1 MQTKSIDVTTHH
13 MLYTYEIKIN
23 DYTETKAACVH
34 RQQCTHLHRLY
45 RISVHT
51 NTNTRITHVVHT
63 VSISIHS
70 IIQTQAYALYT
81 VWNGIQFFLNTQYK
95 HTSFIVHRSVH
106 TFVRSFWICSS
117 KSFIQTH
124 FVFADKCIEF
134 SWMCNLWRSVWL
146 MSIFQMYMYHRFAF
160 FTLLTY

>member
-23 DYTETKAACVH
+23 DNTETKAACVH

-45 RISVHT
+45 RISLHT

-63 VSISIHS
+63 VSISIHL

-81 VWNGIQFFLNTQYK
+81 VWNGIQFFFKYPIQTHIVYRS
-95 HTSFIVHRSVH
+95 SFCSY
-106 TFVRSFWICSS
+106 VRSFVRFEFVQA
-117 KSFIQTH
+117 KVSFKHILYSPTN
-124 FVFADKCIEF
+124 V
-134 SWMCNLWRSVWL
+134 
-146 MSIFQMYMYHRFAF
+146 
-160 FTLLTY
+160 